1 MKILNFIKIVARA
14 STAFIF
20 ISLLTI
26 QSGYAVEETHSL
38 IAKSGVLS
46 GVVVHVGLTDINVA
60 RSIPQEKSFLFYGLT
75 TKPELVSS
83 LRSSIRKAGMDTHAH
98 VRLMK
103 SYGKLPFAENLVNL
117 VIADLDS
124 PSGAGLSLEEI
135 MRVITP
141 SPMGA
146 AFIKKD
152 GKWKLHSKL
161 RDKTMGDWRP
171 HRNDPNGNMYS
182 QDGAPIPSGFKWITG
197 PMATILGR
205 KDSTLAMVSAAGR
218 NFYVTRN
225 V

>member
-60 RSIPQEKSFLFYGLT
+60 RSIPQENSFLFYGLT

-124 PSGAGLSLEEI
+124 TFLSDELGLPLLMVGLAYPGARRERLC
-135 MRVITP
+135 P
-141 SPMGA
+141 
-146 AFIKKD
+146 
-152 GKWKLHSKL
+152 
-161 RDKTMGDWRP
+161 RP
-171 HRNDPNGNMYS
+171 H
-182 QDGAPIPSGFKWITG
+182 W
-197 PMATILGR
+197 LH
-205 KDSTLAMVSAAGR
+205 
-218 NFYVTRN
+218 
-225 V
+225 